1 MKTDRYYTAI
11 TILLVLLLAIALR
24 VTANSVAISEN
35 PPKVEQAASDEFEFE
50 EEAYINDIPFNTK
63 CVSAMCKY
71 KKATAI
77 EYEME
82 EESYV
87 NDIPFDTEKISA
99 ESNSQKAL
107 QTDFELEEEA
117 YIDDI
122 PFETSEVT
130 QVYLQSRLAIGK

>member
-24 VTANSVAISEN
+24 VTANPVAISEN
-35 PPKVEQAASDEFEFE
+35 PPVVKETVSEEIDFED
-50 EEAYINDIPFNTK
+50 EAYINDIPFDTK

-71 KKATAI
+71 KKAI
-77 EYEME
+77 LVEYEME

-87 NDIPFDTEKISA
+87 DDIPFDTEKISTV
-99 ESNSQKAL
+99 SQFKRA
-107 QTDFELEEEA
+107 QETEFDFEDEA

-130 QVYLQSRLAIGK
+130 QVYLQSHLAIGK